1 MILYVHKRAKYGEI
15 NENKELRESDY
26 SCQKVAILGSFQS
39 VIEYIKNYCKT
50 KDFTIHYIRVW
61 TKDNR
66 TYIDYGNHDEL
77 FFVNELAVMDAT

>member
-1 MILYVHKRAKYGEI
+1 MILYVRKNGKYGETKG
-15 NENKELRESDY
+15 NKGLRESDF
-26 SCQKVAILGSFQS
+26 SCQKAAVLDSFQS
-39 VIEYIKNYCKT
+39 VVEYIKNYCKA

-61 TKDNR
+61 TKDDR

>member
-1 MILYVHKRAKYGEI
+1 MILYVRKRAKYGEI
-15 NENKELRESDY
+15 KGNNKLRESDY
-26 SCQKVAILGSFQS
+26 SCQKVAILNNFQS

-50 KDFTIHYIRVW
+50 KDFTIHYIRAW
-61 TKDNR
+61 TKDDR

>member
-1 MILYVHKRAKYGEI
+1 MILYVRKRVKYGEI
-15 NENKELRESDY
+15 KEDKELGESDY
-26 SCQKVAILGSFQS
+26 SCQKVAILNNFQS

-61 TKDNR
+61 TKNDR

>member
-1 MILYVHKRAKYGEI
+1 MILYVHKKGKYGEI
-15 NENKELRESDY
+15 KENKGLRESGF
-26 SCQKVAILGSFQS
+26 SCQRAAVLESFQS
-39 VIEYIKNYCKT
+39 VVEYIKNYCKT

-61 TKDNR
+61 TKDDR